1 MKNMKK
7 LNKIMYGLLFL
18 LLAAT
23 TSTFTSC
30 RDEASVDP
38 YFVASEADIELQY
51 DGLTEK
57 KQPGQFKMG
66 ANQDWKLVSKPDWVK
81 LNHESGNRG
90 RQTIYVT
97 AEKNTT
103 GEDREGYLEF
113 VLANGKPEQV
123 SVFQHRLTEKV
134 TATGLRPNV
143 NILGLDEEGKAPVVH
158 ISSNYSWKITVPDT
172 CTWLHPSKTEG
183 EPGDYDITLNIDANG
198 TKATRKAHVTFT
210 TGKLSYNLTVTQD
223 AKVFTTPA
231 TIITLSKDGVNT
243 MTGEENIF
251 DINAVES
258 WTVSSKPAWATCS
271 PMSGNAGDTRMTV
284 TATANSTG
292 AAREGDI
299 ILISAHG
306 VEKVLKLKQENKLKL
321 IPDNK
326 PVGYVYF
333 SEPFDWA
340 HTFALAN
347 PTVCQDQVASVG
359 GQNNKTT
366 GIYGNTDCMT
376 NFSQKL
382 IDFNTGGHC
391 IYVADGY
398 LKLGRKNNQGG
409 VTIKD
414 GLDIEDGKKA
424 NVIVSFDIADNWDDE
439 TTIVLEISGDGTIV
453 DGQSATLSK
462 IFAPTKNTDSS
473 KPWQWTRNH
482 QVKIEGATANTKIT
496 IRSSQKGISGYYR
509 WFLDNIKVTRT
520 TTNN

>member
-143 NILGLDEEGKAPVVH
+143 NILGLDEEGKAPMVH

-409 VTIKD
+409 VTIKN

-439 TTIVLEISGDGTIV
+439 TTVVLEISGDGTIV

-462 IFAPTKNTDSS
+462 IFAPIKNTDSS

>member
-1 MKNMKK
+1 
-7 LNKIMYGLLFL
+7 MYGLLFL

-90 RQTIYVT
+90 RQMIYVT

-414 GLDIEDGKKA
+414 NLDIEDGKKA

-462 IFAPTKNTDSS
+462 IFAPIKNTDSS

>member
-158 ISSNYSWKITVPDT
+158 ILSNYSWKITVPDT

-183 EPGDYDITLNIDANG
+183 APGDYDITLNIDANG

-251 DINAVES
+251 DINAVEG

-382 IDFNTGGHC
+382 IDFNTDGHC

-409 VTIKD
+409 VTIKN

-462 IFAPTKNTDSS
+462 IFAPIKNTDSS

-496 IRSSQKGISGYYR
+496 NRSSQKGIGGYYR

>member
-18 LLAAT
+18 FLAAT

-251 DINAVES
+251 DINAVEG

-382 IDFNTGGHC
+382 IDFNTDGHC

-462 IFAPTKNTDSS
+462 IFAPIKNTDSS

-496 IRSSQKGISGYYR
+496 IRSSQKGIGGYYR

>member
-1 MKNMKK
+1 
-7 LNKIMYGLLFL
+7 MYGLLFL

-90 RQTIYVT
+90 RQMIYVT

-251 DINAVES
+251 DINAVEG

-414 GLDIEDGKKA
+414 NLDIEDGKKA

-462 IFAPTKNTDSS
+462 IFAPIKNTDSS

>member
-134 TATGLRPNV
+134 SATGLRPNV

-382 IDFNTGGHC
+382 IDFNTDGHC

-409 VTIKD
+409 VTIKN

-462 IFAPTKNTDSS
+462 IFAPIKNTDSS

-496 IRSSQKGISGYYR
+496 IRSSQKGIGGYYR

>member
-18 LLAAT
+18 FLAAT

-134 TATGLRPNV
+134 SATGLRPNV

-251 DINAVES
+251 DINAVEG

-347 PTVCQDQVASVG
+347 PTVCQDQIASVG

-382 IDFNTGGHC
+382 IDFNTDGHC

-409 VTIKD
+409 VTIKN

-496 IRSSQKGISGYYR
+496 IRSSQKGIGGYYR

>member
-30 RDEASVDP
+30 RDETSVDP

-66 ANQDWKLVSKPDWVK
+66 ANQDWKLVRKPDWVK

-158 ISSNYSWKITVPDT
+158 ISSNYSWEITVPDT

-251 DINAVES
+251 DINAVEG

-414 GLDIEDGKKA
+414 NLDIEDGKKA

-462 IFAPTKNTDSS
+462 IFAPIKNTDSS

>member
-251 DINAVES
+251 DINAVEG

-382 IDFNTGGHC
+382 IDFNTDGHC

-462 IFAPTKNTDSS
+462 IFAPIKNTDSS

>member
-382 IDFNTGGHC
+382 IDFNTDGHC

-409 VTIKD
+409 VTIKN

-462 IFAPTKNTDSS
+462 IFAPIKNTDSS

-496 IRSSQKGISGYYR
+496 IRSSQKGIGGYYR

>member
-382 IDFNTGGHC
+382 IDFNTDGHC

-409 VTIKD
+409 VTIKN

-439 TTIVLEISGDGTIV
+439 TTIVLEINGDGTIV

-462 IFAPTKNTDSS
+462 IFAPIKNTDSS

-496 IRSSQKGISGYYR
+496 IRSSQKGIGGYYR

>member
-18 LLAAT
+18 LLAGT
-23 TSTFTSC
+23 TTTFTSC

-382 IDFNTGGHC
+382 IDFNTDGHC

-414 GLDIEDGKKA
+414 NLDIEDGKKA

-462 IFAPTKNTDSS
+462 IFAPTKNTNSS
-473 KPWQWTRNH
+473 KPWQWLRNR
-482 QVKIEGATANTKIT
+482 QVKIDGATANTKIT

>member
-210 TGKLSYNLTVTQD
+210 TGKLSCNLTVTQD

-251 DINAVES
+251 DINAVEG

-414 GLDIEDGKKA
+414 NLDIEDGKKA

-462 IFAPTKNTDSS
+462 IFAPIKNTDSS

>member
-198 TKATRKAHVTFT
+198 TKATRKAHITFT

-251 DINAVES
+251 DINAVEG

-382 IDFNTGGHC
+382 IDFNTDGHC

-462 IFAPTKNTDSS
+462 IFAPIKNTDSS

>member
-18 LLAAT
+18 FLAAT

-90 RQTIYVT
+90 CQTIYVT

-382 IDFNTGGHC
+382 IDFNTDGHC

-409 VTIKD
+409 VTIKN

-462 IFAPTKNTDSS
+462 IFAPIKNTDSS

-496 IRSSQKGISGYYR
+496 IRSSQKGIGGYYR

>member
-382 IDFNTGGHC
+382 IDFNTDGHC

-409 VTIKD
+409 VTIKN

-496 IRSSQKGISGYYR
+496 IRSSQKGIGGYYR

>member
-382 IDFNTGGHC
+382 IDFNTDGHC

-409 VTIKD
+409 VTIKN

-462 IFAPTKNTDSS
+462 IFAPIKNTDSS

>member
-414 GLDIEDGKKA
+414 NLDIEDGKKA

-462 IFAPTKNTDSS
+462 IFAPIKNTDSS

-496 IRSSQKGISGYYR
+496 IRSSQKGIGGYYR

>member
-18 LLAAT
+18 FLAAT

-134 TATGLRPNV
+134 SATGLRPNV

-251 DINAVES
+251 DINAVEG

-382 IDFNTGGHC
+382 IDFNTDGHC

-409 VTIKD
+409 VTIKN

-462 IFAPTKNTDSS
+462 IFAPIKNTDSS

>member
-97 AEKNTT
+97 AEKNIT

-251 DINAVES
+251 DINAVEG

-382 IDFNTGGHC
+382 IDFNTDGHC

-409 VTIKD
+409 VTIKN

-462 IFAPTKNTDSS
+462 IFAPIKNTDSS

>member
-1 MKNMKK
+1 MKK

-18 LLAAT
+18 FLAAT

-134 TATGLRPNV
+134 SATGLRPNV

-251 DINAVES
+251 DINAVEG

-382 IDFNTGGHC
+382 IDFNTDGHC

-409 VTIKD
+409 VTIKN

-439 TTIVLEISGDGTIV
+439 TTVVLEISGDGTIV

-496 IRSSQKGISGYYR
+496 IRSSQKGIGGYYR

>member
-251 DINAVES
+251 DINAVEG

-382 IDFNTGGHC
+382 IDFNTDGHC

-414 GLDIEDGKKA
+414 NLDIEDGKKA

-462 IFAPTKNTDSS
+462 IFAPIKNTDSS

-509 WFLDNIKVTRT
+509 WFLDNIKITRT

>member
-251 DINAVES
+251 DINAVEG

-284 TATANSTG
+284 TATVNSTG

-382 IDFNTGGHC
+382 IDFNTDGHC

-409 VTIKD
+409 VTIKN

-462 IFAPTKNTDSS
+462 IFAPIKNTDSS

>member
-18 LLAAT
+18 FLAAT

-97 AEKNTT
+97 AEKNIT

-409 VTIKD
+409 ITIKD
-414 GLDIEDGKKA
+414 NLDIEDGKKA

-439 TTIVLEISGDGTIV
+439 TTVVLEISGDGTIV

>member
-18 LLAAT
+18 FLAAT

-251 DINAVES
+251 DINAVEG

-382 IDFNTGGHC
+382 IDFNTDGHC

-409 VTIKD
+409 VTIKN

-462 IFAPTKNTDSS
+462 IFAPIKNTDSS

>member
-103 GEDREGYLEF
+103 EEDREGYLEF

-134 TATGLRPNV
+134 SATGLRPNV

-251 DINAVES
+251 DINAVEG

-382 IDFNTGGHC
+382 IDFNTDGHC

-462 IFAPTKNTDSS
+462 IFAPIKNTDSS

-496 IRSSQKGISGYYR
+496 IRSSQKGIGGYYR

>member
-18 LLAAT
+18 FLAAT

-97 AEKNTT
+97 AEKNIT

-496 IRSSQKGISGYYR
+496 IRSSQKGIGGYYR

>member
-66 ANQDWKLVSKPDWVK
+66 ANQDWKLVSKPDWVNP
-81 LNHESGNRG
+81 NHESGNRG

-158 ISSNYSWKITVPDT
+158 ISSNYSWEITVPDT

-251 DINAVES
+251 DINAVEG

-414 GLDIEDGKKA
+414 NLDIEDGKKA

-462 IFAPTKNTDSS
+462 IFAPIKNTDSS

>member
-30 RDEASVDP
+30 RDETSVDP

-134 TATGLRPNV
+134 SATGLRPNV

-251 DINAVES
+251 DINAVEG

-382 IDFNTGGHC
+382 IDFNTDGHC

-462 IFAPTKNTDSS
+462 IFAPIKNTDSS

-496 IRSSQKGISGYYR
+496 IRSSQKGIGGYYR

>member
-18 LLAAT
+18 FLAAT

-251 DINAVES
+251 DINAVEG

-414 GLDIEDGKKA
+414 NLDIEDGKKA

-462 IFAPTKNTDSS
+462 IFAPIKNTDSS

-496 IRSSQKGISGYYR
+496 IRSSQKGIGGYYR

>member
-1 MKNMKK
+1 MKK
-7 LNKIMYGLLFL
+7 LNKIMYALLCL
-18 LLAAT
+18 LLASTAT
-23 TSTFTSC
+23 TFTSC
-30 RDEASVDP
+30 RDEAAVDS
-38 YFVASEADIELQY
+38 YFLASEADIELQY
-51 DGLTEK
+51 DGLTAK
-57 KQPGQFKMG
+57 KQPGQFSLG
-66 ANQDWKLVSKPDWVK
+66 ANQGWKLVSKPDWVK
-81 LNHESGNRG
+81 LNHESGQRG
-90 RQTIYVT
+90 RITLYVT

-103 GEDREGYLEF
+103 GEDREGFLEF
-113 VLANGKPEQV
+113 ELADGKPEQV
-123 SVFQHRLTEKV
+123 SVFQHRLAEKV
-134 TATGLRPNV
+134 TATGLKPNV

-210 TGKLSYNLTVTQD
+210 AGKLSYNLTVTQD

-251 DINAVES
+251 DINAIES
-258 WTVSSKPAWATCS
+258 WTVTNKPAWATCT

-284 TATANSTG
+284 TATTNNTG
-292 AAREGDI
+292 AEREGDI
-299 ILISAHG
+299 ILLSAHG

-414 GLDIEDGKKA
+414 NLDIEDGKKA

-439 TTIVLEISGDGTIV
+439 TTVVLEISGDGTIV

-462 IFAPTKNTDSS
+462 IFAPIKNTDSS

>member
-382 IDFNTGGHC
+382 IDFNTDGHC

-439 TTIVLEISGDGTIV
+439 TTVVLEISGDGTIV

-462 IFAPTKNTDSS
+462 IFAPIKNTDSS

>member
-30 RDEASVDP
+30 RDETSVDP

-414 GLDIEDGKKA
+414 NLDIEDGKKA

-439 TTIVLEISGDGTIV
+439 TTVVLEISGDGTIV

-496 IRSSQKGISGYYR
+496 IRSSQKGIGGYYR

>member
-376 NFSQKL
+376 NFSQRL

-414 GLDIEDGKKA
+414 NLDIEDGKKA

-439 TTIVLEISGDGTIV
+439 TTVVLEISGDGTIV

-462 IFAPTKNTDSS
+462 IFAPIKNTDSS

>member
-18 LLAAT
+18 FLAAT

-382 IDFNTGGHC
+382 IDFNTDGHC

-414 GLDIEDGKKA
+414 NLDIEDGKKA

>member
-198 TKATRKAHVTFT
+198 TKATRKAYVTFT

-382 IDFNTGGHC
+382 IDFNTDGHC

-409 VTIKD
+409 VTIKN

-462 IFAPTKNTDSS
+462 IFAPIKNTDSS

-496 IRSSQKGISGYYR
+496 IRSSQKGIGGYYR

>member
-143 NILGLDEEGKAPVVH
+143 NILGLDEEGKAPMVH

-382 IDFNTGGHC
+382 IDFNTDGHC

-414 GLDIEDGKKA
+414 NLDIEDGKKA

-462 IFAPTKNTDSS
+462 ILAPIKNTDSS

>member
-18 LLAAT
+18 FLAAT

-251 DINAVES
+251 DINAVEG

-382 IDFNTGGHC
+382 IDFNTDGHC